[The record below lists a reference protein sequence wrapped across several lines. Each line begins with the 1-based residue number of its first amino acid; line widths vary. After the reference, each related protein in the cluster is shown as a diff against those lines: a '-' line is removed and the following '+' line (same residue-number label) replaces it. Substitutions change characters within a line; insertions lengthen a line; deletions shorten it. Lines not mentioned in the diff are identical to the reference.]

1 MSPGRPVSLGRCCVY
16 THLNWCLLPACF
28 SGLLSGLMN
37 TASGA
42 GATEGGPVVPF
53 LGLSASSMCIWASL
67 PWSASAEQWR
77 ILCEVLRRVSCETPA
92 SVRSDHRHQG
102 HRHLV
107 LQAGTEAVRAAGSP
121 HPDPAVPSIYSSKKH
136 LPTTSCGKR
145 AVPGAVWGNQANRT
159 KSDSVTA
166 ISRLFLSDPL
176 TLPNPPGGF
185 GAA

>member
-37 TASGA
+37 KALRA
-42 GATEGGPVVPF
+42 GATEGGPVALF

-67 PWSASAEQWR
+67 PWSASAEQWL
-77 ILCEVLRRVSCETPA
+77 ILCEVLRRVSCETLQVFA
-92 SVRSDHRHQG
+92 QTIIIKVIH
-102 HRHLV
+102 HLV
-107 LQAGTEAVRAAGSP
+107 LQAGTETVRAARSP
-121 HPDPAVPSIYSSKKH
+121 NPDPAVSSIYSSKKH
-136 LPTTSCGKR
+136 LPTPSYGKR

-176 TLPNPPGGF
+176 TLPDPPGALGPV
-185 GAA
+185 